1 VLKALAALF
10 GVVVIRLLRAT
21 WRVRLTGPAPPYRD
35 GPVVFCFWHGRQA
48 GLFAHPRPR
57 PVAVLASR
65 SRDGA
70 LQARILARL
79 GFDVHRGSSSRG
91 GASGLM
97 SLVRAVRGGADA
109 AFAVD
114 GPRGPSHS
122 AKPGA
127 ILAARAAGAAIVP
140 VTVRASRQWVF
151 AKAWDGYALPKP
163 FADVELVRGAAMN
176 AESASPEAVAA
187 AIDALDRQYRGFPEL

>member
-1 VLKALAALF
+1 VLRALAALLAAAA
-10 GVVVIRLLRAT
+10 VRLLRAT
-21 WRVRLTGPAPPYRD
+21 WRVRLHGPAPPYKR

-57 PVAVLASR
+57 PVAVLASL

-91 GASGLM
+91 GAAGLK
-97 SLVRAVRGGADA
+97 SLIGALHRGADA

-114 GPRGPSHS
+114 GPRGPLHR

-127 ILAARAAGAAIVP
+127 ILAAMAAGAAIVP
-140 VTVRASRQWVF
+140 ITVRASRRWVF
-151 AKAWDGYALPKP
+151 AKAWDEYALPVP
-163 FADVELVRGAAMN
+163 FAAVEIVRGDAIEAAT
-176 AESASPEAVAA
+176 ATPEQVAA
-187 AIDALDRQYRGFPEL
+187 AIDALER

>member
-1 VLKALAALF
+1 
-10 GVVVIRLLRAT
+10 
-21 WRVRLTGPAPPYRD
+21 
-35 GPVVFCFWHGRQA
+35 VFCFWHGRQA

-57 PVAVLASR
+57 PVAVLASL

-91 GASGLM
+91 GATGLK
-97 SLVRAVRGGADA
+97 SLIGALRRGADA

-114 GPRGPSHS
+114 GPRGPQRS

-140 VTVRASRQWVF
+140 ITVRASRQWVF
-151 AKAWDGYALPKP
+151 AKAWDEYALPKP
-163 FADVELVRGAAMN
+163 FAAVEIVRGGAIDAA
-176 AESASPEAVAA
+176 SATPEEVAA
-187 AIDALDRQYRGFPEL
+187 AIDDLAHDIVRST

>member
-1 VLKALAALF
+1 MLRALVALIAAAA
-10 GVVVIRLLRAT
+10 VRLLSAT
-21 WRVRLTGPAPPYRD
+21 WRVRLLGPAPPYD
-35 GPVVFCFWHGRQA
+35 AGPVVFCFWHGHQA

-57 PVAVLASR
+57 PVAVLASL

-91 GASGLM
+91 GAAGLK
-97 SLVRAVRGGADA
+97 SLIDALKRGADA
-109 AFAVD
+109 AFAAD
-114 GPRGPSHS
+114 GPRGPKHR

-140 VTVRASRQWVF
+140 ITVRASRLWVF
-151 AKAWDGYALPKP
+151 AKAWDEYALPMP
-163 FADVELVRGAAMN
+163 FASVEIVRGGALPAAT
-176 AESASPEAVAA
+176 AEPDDLTA
-187 AIDALDRQYRGFPEL
+187 AIDGLNS